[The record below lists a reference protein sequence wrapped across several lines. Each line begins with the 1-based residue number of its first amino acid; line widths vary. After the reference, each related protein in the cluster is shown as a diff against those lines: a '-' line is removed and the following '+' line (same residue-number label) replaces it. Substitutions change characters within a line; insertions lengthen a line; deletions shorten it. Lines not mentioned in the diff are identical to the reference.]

1 MVLAV
6 TLEGP
11 CDKVMQV
18 QFTASV
24 RGQLLSPTMGS
35 VPQMVA
41 KGDLKAEDATCKEIK
56 VSRVWV
62 VDGML
67 GEWVVL
73 LIHGRQVLHWYCCR
87 LAWAVWLRWWKR
99 VV

>member
-24 RGQLLSPTMGS
+24 RGQLLSPAMGN

-41 KGDLKAEDATCKEIK
+41 KGDVKAEDATCKEIK
-56 VSRVWV
+56 VSW
-62 VDGML
+62 
-67 GEWVVL
+67 
-73 LIHGRQVLHWYCCR
+73 
-87 LAWAVWLRWWKR
+87 LAGLMA
-99 VV
+99 